1 MAPRSPWQN
10 AYVERLIGSLRRDC
24 LDHLLVFNQRGLRRI
39 LKSYFDYYER
49 SRTHLSLAKD
59 VRFLALFNSHR
70 VAR

>member
-24 LDHLLVFNQRGLRRI
+24 LDHLLVFNQRACAVSLN
-39 LKSYFDYYER
+39 YFDYYER